1 MKFAK
6 TINRT
11 NGTSPWGWSLFL
23 CSFLGVI
30 LCLGV
35 PEFVVLAR
43 FVCYQFGVGTLLD
56 DCAFVEH
63 RYLVAELARGQTVTD
78 IDCRFV
84 AGDVIELTGLL

>member
-1 MKFAK
+1 MTFAK

-11 NGTSPWGWSLFL
+11 NGTSPRGWSLFL

-43 FVCYQFGVGTLLD
+43 FVCYQFGMGALLD
-56 DCAFVEH
+56 DRTFME
-63 RYLVAELARGQTVTD
+63 YGDLIAELARGQTVTD

-84 AGDVIELTGLL
+84 AGDVIELTVLL